1 MKNFLKKAGAFF
13 RRELKTL
20 IMSVVFSVIIWFAVS
35 IQVFPNETD
44 HIDGIKVTAEPTVFM
59 QQEHLTV
66 TDFNKEISIQI
77 QGKRYVIGT
86 LKAEDFIASL
96 DLSGINSPGEH
107 TVNVDVNKVQASSEY
122 EIITGGLTAI
132 VNIERTVTKEIP
144 LEVNTGNLVIDD
156 ALKIQEEEIT
166 LSAETV
172 KISGE
177 ESLVNSVAKAV
188 IEPFSNG
195 VLTETTRLSG
205 NVRLYDRNGA
215 KIENPALEY
224 AADNYSVTIPL
235 YRVKT
240 LPLNVSLSCPSNFDS
255 SSLKYTIYP
264 KEITI
269 AAPADDMSIE
279 NLERIDV
286 GEIDLTDITSRD
298 LQGGIKLTIALAEG
312 YKNLSNIGIAQI
324 NFEDTDSYGKR
335 DFSVS
340 TENFTVLN
348 GDPTFDYS
356 LITSQ
361 LDITAVG
368 PSDLLYR
375 LSSDDI
381 TGTVN
386 LLGTPAEVGVKNLT
400 VTLRIAGQ
408 SLTSAWINGD
418 YKVDVSIK
426 KKNIES
432 D

>member
-1 MKNFLKKAGAFF
+1 
-13 RRELKTL
+13 
-20 IMSVVFSVIIWFAVS
+20 
-35 IQVFPNETD
+35 
-44 HIDGIKVTAEPTVFM
+44 
-59 QQEHLTV
+59 
-66 TDFNKEISIQI
+66 
-77 QGKRYVIGT
+77 
-86 LKAEDFIASL
+86 
-96 DLSGINSPGEH
+96 
-107 TVNVDVNKVQASSEY
+107 
-122 EIITGGLTAI
+122 
-132 VNIERTVTKEIP
+132 
-144 LEVNTGNLVIDD
+144 
-156 ALKIQEEEIT
+156 
-166 LSAETV
+166 
-172 KISGE
+172 
-177 ESLVNSVAKAV
+177 
-188 IEPFSNG
+188 
-195 VLTETTRLSG
+195 
-205 NVRLYDRNGA
+205 
-215 KIENPALEY
+215 
-224 AADNYSVTIPL
+224 
-235 YRVKT
+235 
-240 LPLNVSLSCPSNFDS
+240 
-255 SSLKYTIYP
+255 
-264 KEITI
+264 
-269 AAPADDMSIE
+269 MSIE

>member
-107 TVNVDVNKVQASSEY
+107 TVNVDVNKVQASSDY

-235 YRVKT
+235 YSVKT

-269 AAPADDMSIE
+269 VAPADDMSIE